1 MITKG
6 AIPRVIDYQGARM
19 APSAYDVA
27 SILYDPYSSLKNK
40 LRERLLAYYASRMTE
55 SADSWFNADEFAESL
70 IYCRLQRHMQAL
82 GAYGFLATVKG
93 KTYFLRHETEGLR
106 LLKEV
111 AELAREEY
119 PVLHHLIAN
128 L

>member
-1 MITKG
+1 
-6 AIPRVIDYQGARM
+6 M

-27 SILYDPYSSLKNK
+27 SILYDPYSSLKNE

-82 GAYGFLATVKG
+82 REQNCDMPVIVLSADIQETKRNQCLDLGVVGFISKPPKKDEILTMVEKA
-93 KTYFLRHETEGLR
+93 LNSRR
-106 LLKEV
+106 
-111 AELAREEY
+111 
-119 PVLHHLIAN
+119 N
-128 L
+128 